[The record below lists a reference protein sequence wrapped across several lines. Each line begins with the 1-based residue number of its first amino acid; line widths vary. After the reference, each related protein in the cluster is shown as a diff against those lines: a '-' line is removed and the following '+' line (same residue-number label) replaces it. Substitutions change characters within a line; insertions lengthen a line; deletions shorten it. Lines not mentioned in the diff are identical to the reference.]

1 MLQAA
6 AKGFQGPLLLIT
18 QNLSMS
24 LLDVT
29 VPPGV
34 AAGAQ
39 IEFDGLT
46 VTVPEGVDE
55 GETFQVVVDGG
66 SAVSCAQIMQTF
78 MAWFERESVGDQV
91 DRFVVENAH
100 KMVGHIE
107 MEGEHS
113 HEWWPLYLQY
123 QQQFETLLV
132 AFLEEAG
139 CSQEQFLA
147 AANAA
152 EGMDGMYIG
161 LFLAHSE
168 YDMFVGMMS
177 QEALKQAAEND
188 LSGS

>member
-1 MLQAA
+1 MHNISDSFIDLT
-6 AKGFQGPLLLIT
+6 IDT
-18 QNLSMS
+18 
-24 LLDVT
+24 
-29 VPPGV
+29 
-34 AAGAQ
+34 
-39 IEFDGLT
+39 LT
-46 VTVPEGVDE
+46 VT
-55 GETFQVVVDGG
+55 T
-66 SAVSCAQIMQTF
+66 CAQIMQTF
-78 MAWFERESVGDQV
+78 MAWFARESVGDQV

>member
-1 MLQAA
+1 
-6 AKGFQGPLLLIT
+6 
-18 QNLSMS
+18 MS